1 MWPAGGLCQNYYISK
16 ASVILS
22 ERAKEEALRSKE
34 EALRSGALGPRT
46 EEPKE
51 EPKEEP
57 TEEAPIELKRR
68 RSL

>member
-1 MWPAGGLCQNYYISK
+1 MWPAGFCQNYYISK

-46 EEPKE
+46 EEAT
-51 EPKEEP
+51 EEP